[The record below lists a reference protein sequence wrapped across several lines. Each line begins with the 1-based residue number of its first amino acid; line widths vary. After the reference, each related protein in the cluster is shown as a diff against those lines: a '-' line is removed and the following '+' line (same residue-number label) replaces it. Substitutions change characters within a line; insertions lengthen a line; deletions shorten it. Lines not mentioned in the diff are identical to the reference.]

1 MDKYLMIKEKFE
13 SQKNEEQAIPMAKYL
28 RNKFKCYGLKTQ
40 ERRSVYKDVIQED
53 KARGIID
60 WEFLYLCFQD
70 EYRDM
75 NYLVLD
81 YLLAQKKFLQFDDI
95 KKMEVFVK
103 TNQWWDSID
112 VMNTIIGDIGL
123 LDPRVDELMLKWST
137 DKDFWL
143 RRVAIT
149 HQLMRKIN
157 TNTELLEKILVN
169 TFGSDEFFINKAIGW
184 ALRDYSKTDPDWV
197 RNFIENHWEKM
208 SKLSIREGSKYI

>member
-1 MDKYLMIKEKFE
+1 
-13 SQKNEEQAIPMAKYL
+13 
-28 RNKFKCYGLKTQ
+28 
-40 ERRSVYKDVIQED
+40 
-53 KARGIID
+53 
-60 WEFLYLCFQD
+60 
-70 EYRDM
+70 
-75 NYLVLD
+75 
-81 YLLAQKKFLQFDDI
+81 
-95 KKMEVFVK
+95 MEVFVK

-169 TFGSDEFFINKAIGW
+169 NFGSDEFFINKAIGW

>member
-40 ERRSVYKDVIQED
+40 ERRNVYKDVIQED

-95 KKMEVFVK
+95 KKMEFFVK

-169 TFGSDEFFINKAIGW
+169 NFGSDEFFINKAIGW

>member
-81 YLLAQKKFLQFDDI
+81 YLLAQKKSLQFDDI

-169 TFGSDEFFINKAIGW
+169 NFGSDEFFINKAIGW

>member
-184 ALRDYSKTDPDWV
+184 ALRDYSKTNPDWV
-197 RNFIENHWEKM
+197 RNFIGNHWEKM

>member
-81 YLLAQKKFLQFDDI
+81 YLLAQKNPF
-95 KKMEVFVK
+95 
-103 TNQWWDSID
+103 N
-112 VMNTIIGDIGL
+112 
-123 LDPRVDELMLKWST
+123 LM
-137 DKDFWL
+137 
-143 RRVAIT
+143 I
-149 HQLMRKIN
+149 
-157 TNTELLEKILVN
+157 
-169 TFGSDEFFINKAIGW
+169 
-184 ALRDYSKTDPDWV
+184 
-197 RNFIENHWEKM
+197 
-208 SKLSIREGSKYI
+208 

>member
-81 YLLAQKKFLQFDDI
+81 YLLAQKKSLQFDDI
-95 KKMEVFVK
+95 KKMEFFVK

-169 TFGSDEFFINKAIGW
+169 NFGSDEFFINKAIGW

>member
-40 ERRSVYKDVIQED
+40 ERRNVYKDVIQED

-81 YLLAQKKFLQFDDI
+81 YLLAQKKSLQFDDI

-184 ALRDYSKTDPDWV
+184 ALRDYSKTNPDWV
-197 RNFIENHWEKM
+197 RNFIGNHWEKM

>member
-40 ERRSVYKDVIQED
+40 ERRNVYKDVIQED

-81 YLLAQKKFLQFDDI
+81 YLLAQKKSLQFDDI
-95 KKMEVFVK
+95 KKMEFFVK

-169 TFGSDEFFINKAIGW
+169 NFGSDEFFINKAIGW
-184 ALRDYSKTDPDWV
+184 ALRDYSKTNPDWV
-197 RNFIENHWEKM
+197 RNFIGNHWEKM

>member
-1 MDKYLMIKEKFE
+1 MDRYLMIKEKFE

>member
-81 YLLAQKKFLQFDDI
+81 YLLAQKKSLQFDDI
-95 KKMEVFVK
+95 KKMEFFVK

-184 ALRDYSKTDPDWV
+184 ALRDYSKTNPDWV
-197 RNFIENHWEKM
+197 RNFIGNHWEKM

>member
-1 MDKYLMIKEKFE
+1 MDRYLMIKEKFE

-169 TFGSDEFFINKAIGW
+169 NFGSDEFFINKAIGW

>member
-169 TFGSDEFFINKAIGW
+169 NFGSDEFFINKAIGW

>member
-40 ERRSVYKDVIQED
+40 ERRNVYKDVIQED

-81 YLLAQKKFLQFDDI
+81 YLLAQKKSLQFDDI
-95 KKMEVFVK
+95 KKMEFFVK

-184 ALRDYSKTDPDWV
+184 ALRDYSKTNPDWV
-197 RNFIENHWEKM
+197 RNFIGNHWEKM

>member
-40 ERRSVYKDVIQED
+40 ERRNVYKDVIQED

-169 TFGSDEFFINKAIGW
+169 NFGSDEFFINKAIGW

>member
-40 ERRSVYKDVIQED
+40 ERRNVYKDVIQED

-169 TFGSDEFFINKAIGW
+169 NFGSDEFFINKAIGW
-184 ALRDYSKTDPDWV
+184 ALRDYSKTNPDWV
-197 RNFIENHWEKM
+197 RNFIGNHWEKM

>member
-40 ERRSVYKDVIQED
+40 ERRNVYKDVIQED

-184 ALRDYSKTDPDWV
+184 ALRDYSKTNPDWV
-197 RNFIENHWEKM
+197 RNFIGNHWEKM

>member
-40 ERRSVYKDVIQED
+40 ERRNVYKDVIQED

-81 YLLAQKKFLQFDDI
+81 YLLAQKKSLQFDDI
-95 KKMEVFVK
+95 KKMEFFVK

-169 TFGSDEFFINKAIGW
+169 NFGSDEFFINKAIGW

>member
-1 MDKYLMIKEKFE
+1 MIKESFE

-28 RNKFKCYGLKTQ
+28 RNKFKCYGLKTK
-40 ERRSVYKDVIQED
+40 ERRDVYKEVIKAD
-53 KARGIID
+53 KVSGVVD
-60 WEFLYLCFQD
+60 WEFLYLCFKD

-75 NYLVLD
+75 HYLALD
-81 YLLAQKKFLQFDDI
+81 YLLAQKKSLKFEDI

-123 LDPRVDELMLKWST
+123 TDSRVDELMLMWSL

-149 HQLMRKIN
+149 HQLMRKKN
-157 TNTELLEKILVN
+157 TNIELLGKILKN
-169 TFGSDEFFINKAIGW
+169 NFGSDEFFINKAIGW
-184 ALRDYSKTDPDWV
+184 ALRDYSKVNPHWV
-197 RNFIENHWEKM
+197 RNFIERYSNEM